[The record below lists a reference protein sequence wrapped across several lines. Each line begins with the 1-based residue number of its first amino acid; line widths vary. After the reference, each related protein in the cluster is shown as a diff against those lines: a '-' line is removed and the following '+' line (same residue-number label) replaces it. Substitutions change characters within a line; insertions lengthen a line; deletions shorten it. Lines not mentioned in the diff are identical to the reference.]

1 MVQTLLAKMGTSMV
15 RKKHQVQFDII
26 SGWGGTGVSDTST
39 ETGDYFST
47 EKLHETVVPIVPSSK
62 CVERMADAED
72 VDESLIVCTEGAG
85 TGRGPC
91 LVFVAVSWKDNL
103 LFHSGGQWRAP
114 YSSR

>member
-47 EKLHETVVPIVPSSK
+47 EKLQETEVPIVQSSK
-62 CVERMADAED
+62 CVEKMDDAEG
-72 VDESLIVCTEGAG
+72 VVESLIVCTEGAG
-85 TGRGPC
+85 AGKGPC
-91 LVFVAVSWKDNL
+91 KVFLKVSW
-103 LFHSGGQWRAP
+103 
-114 YSSR
+114 

>member
-1 MVQTLLAKMGTSMV
+1 MGTSMV
-15 RKKHQVQFDII
+15 RKKNSSNLAQSDHI
-26 SGWGGTGVSDTST
+26 SGWGETGVNDTST
-39 ETGDYFST
+39 EELQENEVPTST
-47 EKLHETVVPIVPSSK
+47 EKLQETVVPIVPSSK

-91 LVFVAVSWKDNL
+91 LVFVTVSWKDNL